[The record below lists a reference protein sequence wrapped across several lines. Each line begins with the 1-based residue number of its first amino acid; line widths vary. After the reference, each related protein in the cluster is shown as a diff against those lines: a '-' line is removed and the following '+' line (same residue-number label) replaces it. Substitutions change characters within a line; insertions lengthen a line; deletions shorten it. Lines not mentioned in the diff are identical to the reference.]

1 MKRFLVVVLITCCL
15 SSSAQDLKI
24 TGMVS
29 LLDKSKA
36 LFNKEFWKS
45 ATLYESFGKPVDTL
59 EKELLKY
66 GFEFNNFDGE
76 ESRYD
81 EVDLRYLTKNIPRK
95 EFTLTVKA
103 DMDNSLS
110 YSFRDTT
117 DLNRFKKE
125 LEQMGSVFLN
135 TKKDTLS
142 VPGMDN
148 ISVDNHYIFKDKKI
162 TLSESWFVMSRS
174 AGKPDYYVWI
184 RYTN

>member
-1 MKRFLVVVLITCCL
+1 MKRFLFVVLITCRL
-15 SSSAQDLKI
+15 SSSGQDLKI
-24 TGMVS
+24 TEMVS
-29 LLDKSKA
+29 LLDKSRV

-45 ATLYESFGKPVDTL
+45 ATLYESFGKPVETL

-76 ESRYD
+76 EGRYD
-81 EVDLRYLTKNIPRK
+81 EVDLRYLTKNTPRK
-95 EFTLTVKA
+95 EFALTVKA

-110 YSFRDTT
+110 YSFRDVT

-174 AGKPDYYVWI
+174 AGKPDYYIWI